1 VTQRTRNSTLE
12 SRRAHGSKTALM
24 TSSSPP
30 TEHLPRPH
38 ICMVVHSHYPVRE
51 PRAEREARVA
61 VEAGYAVDVI
71 CLRMPSEA
79 AAEIVDQIGI
89 CRLPIR
95 HLRGAGVVRTMLEY
109 LGFATR
115 STLAVLRIHRR
126 ERIDIVYVHAPPDFL
141 IAAALIPRLLGSK
154 IVLDIHD
161 LSPHMFNVRFGG
173 GLLGRQVERV
183 LRLVERTSCALAHR
197 VITVHE
203 PYREELIAHG
213 VPPEKISV
221 VMNSPAAD
229 ALDVARAASPNGCS
243 PDRFFVAYHGTV
255 THWYGVDLI
264 VEAIALLQDRVPQI
278 GGLILGEGDALGS
291 TEELAQT
298 LRVTSRI
305 DFSGFVP
312 HADALARVATA
323 SCGVVPNRPTPLNR
337 FALSSKLLEYI
348 GLEIPAVV
356 ARLETLEAHFGSDE
370 VTFFEPGDVDSL
382 ASAIAWV
389 AEHPAEANAKA
400 ERAKARARDY
410 SWSESRARLLEA
422 LSSVT

>member
-1 VTQRTRNSTLE
+1 
-12 SRRAHGSKTALM
+12 
-24 TSSSPP
+24 
-30 TEHLPRPH
+30 
-38 ICMVVHSHYPVRE
+38 MVVHSHYPVRE
-51 PRAEREARVA
+51 PRAEREAQVA
-61 VEAGYAVDVI
+61 VAAGYAVDVV
-71 CLRMPSEA
+71 CLRLPDEA
-79 AAEIVDQIGI
+79 AAETVDEIGI

-95 HLRGAGVVRTMLEY
+95 HLRGTGVVRTMLEY
-109 LGFATR
+109 FGFATR

-141 IAAALIPRLLGSK
+141 IAAALVPRLLGSK
-154 IVLDIHD
+154 VVLDIHD
-161 LSPHMFNVRFGG
+161 LSPHMFNARFGG

-213 VPPEKISV
+213 VPPGKISV

-229 ALDVARAASPNGCS
+229 AVDVARAASANGGN
-243 PDRFFVAYHGTV
+243 PERFVVAYHGTV

-291 TEELAQT
+291 AEELARS
-298 LRVTSRI
+298 LGVTSRI
-305 DFSGFVP
+305 DFSDTFVS
-312 HADALARVATA
+312 HAEALARVATA

-389 AEHPAEANAKA
+389 ADHPAEANAKA
-400 ERAKARARDY
+400 ERAKARAQDY